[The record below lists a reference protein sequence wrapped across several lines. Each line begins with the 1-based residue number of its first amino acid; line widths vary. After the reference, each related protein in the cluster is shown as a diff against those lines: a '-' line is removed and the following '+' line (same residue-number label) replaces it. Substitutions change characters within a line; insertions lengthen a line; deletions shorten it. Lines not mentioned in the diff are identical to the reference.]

1 MQIHAFIGPLKA
13 GKWIRHGSKM
23 SLSNHDRQIFSEEA
37 LYYLVLDYQDTLE
50 GIQQLRGPNFTQF
63 WPPTPPRVDILHNTY
78 SLFRWPSMEF
88 LLTTHPP
95 LLVIVVI
102 EWPLINLR
110 KWKENL
116 VKTYQNMNARS
127 EIISVHFGET
137 DSWPPKVVLNSQTQM
152 SMTQNCRAHG
162 ENKACCQM
170 RVCLSCFS

>member
-1 MQIHAFIGPLKA
+1 MPSLDLSKPVNEYGIVLRWACQTMTDKYFLKKRFIIWCLIIKTHLRAFNNYVDQIL
-13 GKWIRHGSKM
+13 
-23 SLSNHDRQIFSEEA
+23 
-37 LYYLVLDYQDTLE
+37 
-50 GIQQLRGPNFTQF
+50 PNFDHLPPLEWTFYIIPTLCSRDQAWNF
-63 WPPTPPRVDILHNTY
+63 YWPPT
-78 SLFRWPSMEF
+78 
-88 LLTTHPP
+88 HP
-95 LLVIVVI
+95 IVVI

-137 DSWPPKVVLNSQTQM
+137 DSRPPKVVLNSQTQM